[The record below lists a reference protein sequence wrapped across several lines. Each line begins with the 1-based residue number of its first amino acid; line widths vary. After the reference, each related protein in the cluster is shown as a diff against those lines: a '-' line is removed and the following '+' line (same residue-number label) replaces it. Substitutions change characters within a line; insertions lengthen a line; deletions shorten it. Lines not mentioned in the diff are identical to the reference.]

1 MLCFAVFF
9 GLFSVYDVLL
19 LFFFVIVV
27 CCQQASSNIVIIKLY
42 DLNDCVVCSRKVGRH
57 VCLYV

>member
-19 LFFFVIVV
+19 LFLLSSLFVVSRLLDILT
-27 CCQQASSNIVIIKLY
+27 IMLY
-42 DLNDCVVCSRKVGRH
+42 DLNDCVACSRKVGRR
-57 VCLYV
+57 VLEYV